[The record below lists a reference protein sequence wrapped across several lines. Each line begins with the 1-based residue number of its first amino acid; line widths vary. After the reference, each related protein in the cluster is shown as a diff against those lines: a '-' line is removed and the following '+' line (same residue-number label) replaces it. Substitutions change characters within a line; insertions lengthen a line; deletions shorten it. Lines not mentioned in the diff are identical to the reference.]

1 MGLDRLPHRRCDNPQ
16 VLRHWPCFAPGLAVL
31 FGHAHLRPAQSSADI
46 LPASVPTRP
55 TSSSPHPKSSDGAR
69 WSSRRA
75 WPTASSWIGKGVSD
89 VHRSLADGDALFR
102 MRFQIGNSY
111 DECQSP
117 FSGNHDRPALS
128 ARSNVTATSR
138 RPAGSLPR
146 PVRRPSAGFASGIW
160 TGAAVSGPERM
171 KR

>member
-1 MGLDRLPHRRCDNPQ
+1 MGLDRLPHRRYDDPQ
-16 VLRHWPCFAPGLAVL
+16 VLRHWPCLARSLAVL

-55 TSSSPHPKSSDGAR
+55 TSSSRHPKSSDGAR
-69 WSSRRA
+69 LSFRRA

-89 VHRSLADGDALFR
+89 VRRSLADGGVLFR
-102 MRFQIGNSY
+102 MRFRFGNSY

-117 FSGNHDRPALS
+117 LSGNHDRPALFV
-128 ARSNVTATSR
+128 RSNVTATSR
-138 RPAGSLPR
+138 RSAGSLPR
-146 PVRRPSAGFASGIW
+146 PVRRPSAGFASGIR
-160 TGAAVSGPERM
+160 TGAAASDPEWI